1 MSAKDWIQRI
11 SRRIASKVKPGK
23 IILFGSYAHGKPRE
37 FSDIDLLVI
46 LDKPVSRNKRYELVD
61 KAIGEHLMPVDLL
74 VRNSG
79 EIEERVKMG
88 DSFIVEILKH
98 GKVLYES

>member
-1 MSAKDWIQRI
+1 MSSKDWIKQI
-11 SRRIASKVKPGK
+11 SRRIASKVKPEK
-23 IILFGSYAHGKPRE
+23 IILFGSYAHGKPHE

-46 LDKPVSRNKRYELVD
+46 IDKPISRNKRYELVD

-74 VRNSG
+74 VRNPG
-79 EIEERVKMG
+79 EIEKRVKMG
-88 DSFIVEILKH
+88 DSFMMEILKR

>member
-1 MSAKDWIQRI
+1 MDSRDWIKRI
-11 SRRIASKVKPGK
+11 SRRIASKVRPKK
-23 IILFGSYAHGKPRE
+23 IILFGSHAHGKPRE

-46 LDKPVSRNKRYELVD
+46 IDKPIGRNKRYELVD

-74 VRNSG
+74 VRNPG
-79 EIEERVKMG
+79 EIEKRVKIG
-88 DSFIVEILKH
+88 DSFMLEILKQ